1 MKGVLVISGKGGVG
15 KTLISCLLAQELSRH
30 GTTGLADMDIDS
42 SNVASVMGIRMDK
55 VEITEERKLVP
66 AALDGGSLL
75 VNSLGAT
82 LSDTAISQTATF
94 YRNVVRDIITGTEW
108 GDIEYLVLDMPPG
121 MSDIF
126 RETVDQ
132 LKAMNALLGA
142 VVVAQP
148 SSLEDCRR
156 AYEVC
161 KRLFVPIIGFVENM
175 SGVMMHG
182 KVVKC
187 PCGCGEEL
195 APFGK
200 GTVKKFAEEVGGVFL
215 GRIPLFGE
223 ELPKP
228 PAVEGVAA
236 QTIKRIAE
244 RIRSSTVPNIP
255 EDKIRQA
262 AGTFKFVKRVIEAL
276 LALIKQARSEIDI
289 AALRAKYGKGKPGL
303 YEIHITDCPQA
314 LGEFRK
320 IYLQV
325 DDVKGIKLYK
335 KDTLPPGA
343 KVSGGI
349 RIGSGPLACVLKGK
363 IPVMDPFTLTKYYE
377 PYNLVKAV
385 NTGDAEIWG
394 ERSWVGFLFMDS
406 ILRREK
412 IYEKVPSMWKGD

>member
-1 MKGVLVISGKGGVG
+1 MKGIIVISGKGGVG
-15 KTLISCLLAQELSRH
+15 KTLVSCLLAQELSKY
-30 GTTGLADMDIDS
+30 GTTGLADLDVDS
-42 SNVASVMGIRMDK
+42 SNVASVMGIRMDE
-55 VEITEERKLVP
+55 VRVTEDRKIVP
-66 AALDGGSLL
+66 AALNGGSLL

-82 LSDTAISQTATF
+82 LSDTAISQSALF

-156 AYEVC
+156 AYEIC
-161 KRLFVPIIGFVENM
+161 KRLFIPIIGFVENM
-175 SGVMMHG
+175 SGVMMHD

-200 GTVKKFAEEVGGVFL
+200 GTIKKFAEEVGGVFL
-215 GRIPLFGE
+215 GRMPLLGE
-223 ELPKP
+223 ELQKP
-228 PAVEGVAA
+228 PSVGGVAA
-236 QTIKRIAE
+236 QTIKRAAE
-244 RIRSSTVPNIP
+244 RIKSSSIPKIP

-262 AGTFKFVKRVIEAL
+262 AGTFKFVKRVLEAL
-276 LALIKQARSEIDI
+276 LALIRQAGREIDV
-289 AALRAKYGKGKPGL
+289 ATLRARYGRKEPAIT
-303 YEIHITDCPQA
+303 EIYITDCPET
-314 LGEFRK
+314 LGEFRQ
-320 IYLQV
+320 IYVQA
-325 DDVKGIKLYK
+325 DDVKGIKFYK
-335 KDTLPPGA
+335 RSTLPPNSRVA
-343 KVSGGI
+343 GGV

-377 PYNLVKAV
+377 PYDFVKAV

-394 ERSWVGFLFMDS
+394 DRSWVEFLLLDS
-406 ILRREK
+406 LFRREK
-412 IYEKVPSMWKGD
+412 LDEKVSGLREGD